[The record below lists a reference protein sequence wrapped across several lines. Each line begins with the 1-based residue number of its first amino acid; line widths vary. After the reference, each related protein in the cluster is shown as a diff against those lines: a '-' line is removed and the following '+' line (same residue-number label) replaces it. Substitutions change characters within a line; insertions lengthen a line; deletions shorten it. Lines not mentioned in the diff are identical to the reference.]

1 MPVRTERGIRTGG
14 AAPVAESVTYATGVP
29 WPLRTVPSMAEW
41 YIMDI
46 VAIFWERKHH
56 VRITVMQEHRQRI

>member
-1 MPVRTERGIRTGG
+1 
-14 AAPVAESVTYATGVP
+14 
-29 WPLRTVPSMAEW
+29 MAEW